1 MNAIQLLKTQ
11 LQSAHYTQEQ
21 TIAGVLNKNLHFAQT
36 GKALPV
42 GAAYAHSVIGEDVCV
57 STMLEN
63 KTPLSAKKNAE
74 TGLSKPMP
82 SFSEWD
88 KHEQWTKTVKIDL
101 PKLQKF
107 AKKVYKA
114 TEDYIDTLKEKDLD
128 REFDLTSMGAGKQ
141 NLAFVLNNF
150 IILHI
155 ANLTG
160 EISAA
165 KGFQDLK
172 GYPF

>member
-1 MNAIQLLKTQ
+1 MNSIQLLKQQ
-11 LQSAHYTQEQ
+11 LISVHNLQEQ
-21 TIAGVLNKNLHFAQT
+21 TISDTKEKNLHFTKT
-36 GKALPV
+36 GNALPA
-42 GAAYAHSVIGEDVCV
+42 GAAYAHSVIGEDMVLT
-57 STMLEN
+57 TMLTN
-63 KTPLSAKKNAE
+63 KTPLSAGKSE

-82 SFSEWD
+82 SFAQWD
-88 KHEQWTKTVKIDL
+88 KHEQWAKTVKIDL

-114 TEDYIDTLKEKDLD
+114 TEEYIDTLKEKDLD
-128 REFDLTSMGAGKQ
+128 KEFDLSSMGAGKQ
-141 NLAFVLNNF
+141 NLAYILNNF
-150 IILHI
+150 IILHT

-165 KGFQDLK
+165 KGFQGLK